1 MNSINKSKLVY
12 WQTYYNDTL
21 FWQGGGVISMVCM
34 FLLWISKSVISSI
47 GGVSRCCQYNWD
59 SSLHCH
65 SFNPTNVLCHNFIS
79 LLLLIQGYVACLNL
93 TLTEPMQCTQFP
105 CQSLTFSWLTFKCTL
120 QAVFCRIFLI
130 HFGKEKATL
139 TWALTKIFS
148 CQVDLK
154 YNK

>member
-1 MNSINKSKLVY
+1 MTNILQWHPLLARGRGYLNGMHVSTLDFKICHFIY
-12 WQTYYNDTL
+12 W
-21 FWQGGGVISMVCM
+21 
-34 FLLWISKSVISSI
+34 
-47 GGVSRCCQYNWD
+47 GVSRCCQYNWD

-79 LLLLIQGYVACLNL
+79 LMLLIQGYVACLNL

-139 TWALTKIFS
+139 TWALTIKIFS